1 MEVSA
6 MLDPE
11 IREGLTFDDVLL
23 LPAHSQVLPRDVDLT
38 TYLTPQIKL
47 NIPLLSAAMDTVTE
61 ARTAITMAR
70 EGGIGIVHKNMSP
83 AAQALEVDQV
93 KKSESGMIVDPITMD
108 PDQKIYEALE
118 LMKKYRISGV
128 PITKN
133 GHLVGILTNRDLRF
147 ETQLDQ
153 PISNVMTKDKL
164 VTVPPGTT
172 LEEAKKHLHEHRIEK
187 LLVVD
192 DSYALQGLITIK
204 DIEKVRK
211 YPNACKD
218 DMGRLRVGAA
228 VGVGDDFEERLSLL
242 VNTGV
247 DAIIIDTAHGH
258 SQSVID
264 AVAEARRN
272 YPELSLIA
280 GNIATANAA
289 EALIKAGANAVKV
302 GIGPGSICTTR
313 VVAGVGVP
321 QITAIADVSS
331 ITRKFG
337 VPLIADGGI
346 KYSGELPKAIAA
358 GADTIMIGSLF
369 AGTDESPGE
378 TILFQGR
385 TYKTYRGMG
394 SIGAMKQGSKDRYFQ
409 AGAEDVKLV
418 PEGIEGRVPFRG
430 PLSENVHQLMGGLRS
445 GMGYTGC
452 KTIKDLQ
459 ENGQFMR
466 ITNAGLRESHVHDVN
481 ITHEAPNYRIEKN

>member
-1 MEVSA
+1 
-6 MLDPE
+6 
-11 IREGLTFDDVLL
+11 
-23 LPAHSQVLPRDVDLT
+23 
-38 TYLTPQIKL
+38 
-47 NIPLLSAAMDTVTE
+47 
-61 ARTAITMAR
+61 
-70 EGGIGIVHKNMSP
+70 
-83 AAQALEVDQV
+83 
-93 KKSESGMIVDPITMD
+93 MD

-118 LMKKYRISGV
+118 LMEKYRISGV

-153 PISNVMTKDKL
+153 PISNVMTKDNL

-192 DSYALQGLITIK
+192 DTYDLQGLITIK

-211 YPNACKD
+211 YPDACKD
-218 DMGRLRVGAA
+218 DIGRLRVGAA
-228 VGVGDDFEERLSLL
+228 VGVGDDLEQRLELL
-242 VNTGV
+242 TGSGV

-264 AVAEARRN
+264 AVAQTRRN
-272 YPELSLIA
+272 YPDLSLVA
-280 GNIATANAA
+280 GNIATADAA

-321 QITAIADVSS
+321 QITAIADVSK
-331 ITRKFG
+331 ITRKLG

-409 AGAEDVKLV
+409 GDEVDVKLV

-430 PLSENVHQLMGGLRS
+430 PLSANIHQLMGGLRS

-459 ENGQFMR
+459 ANGQFMR

>member
-1 MEVSA
+1 

-218 DMGRLRVGAA
+218 EMGRLRVGAA

>member
-1 MEVSA
+1 
-6 MLDPE
+6 MLDSE

-83 AAQALEVDQV
+83 TAQALEVDQV

-118 LMKKYRISGV
+118 LMEKYRISGV

-192 DSYALQGLITIK
+192 HNYELQGLITIK

-242 VNTGV
+242 VMKGV

-272 YPELSLIA
+272 YPELSLVA
-280 GNIATANAA
+280 GNIATASAA

-321 QITAIADVSS
+321 QITAIADVSK

-430 PLSENVHQLMGGLRS
+430 PLSENIHQLMGGLRS

-452 KTIKDLQ
+452 KTIKELQ
-459 ENGQFMR
+459 ENGHFLR